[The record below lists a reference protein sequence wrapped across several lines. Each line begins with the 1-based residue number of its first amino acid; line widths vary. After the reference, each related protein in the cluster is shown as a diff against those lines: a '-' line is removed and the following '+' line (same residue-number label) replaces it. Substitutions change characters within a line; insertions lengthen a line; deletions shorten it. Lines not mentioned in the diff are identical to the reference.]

1 VAFAPTASSA
11 LAALPITILGS
22 GTTDALAVSLG
33 ANATGVTGAI
43 TALGFETLTISSAAA
58 STVPMSITNILMDD
72 AAGSQ
77 TVTVTGAGN
86 FTLGQVRADTLT
98 TTGVTGTVSATLTNG
113 TGGSVFSGGSGA
125 TTITGTGLADQ
136 ITTGLANDIIDGG
149 VGADRIDAGNGTNTI
164 TGGQGADVMT
174 GGTGVDTYNQTI
186 GTAYIAAQ
194 TDRITN
200 FTAGASGDILQ
211 ISLAN
216 ADAAAATGILAA
228 GDGQTIVAGNL
239 VVKTMTAGTGITLDA
254 ADEVVVISG
263 TLADAA
269 ALIASIGTTG
279 IITKSAANTT
289 TNALLVVWSDG
300 VDTHVSL
307 VSDAGADAAMTSA
320 QLTVIDIAVLT
331 GVLTGFNTINFAAVT

>member
-1 VAFAPTASSA
+1 
-11 LAALPITILGS
+11 
-22 GTTDALAVSLG
+22 
-33 ANATGVTGAI
+33 
-43 TALGFETLTISSAAA
+43 
-58 STVPMSITNILMDD
+58 
-72 AAGSQ
+72 
-77 TVTVTGAGN
+77 
-86 FTLGQVRADTLT
+86 
-98 TTGVTGTVSATLTNG
+98 
-113 TGGSVFSGGSGA
+113 
-125 TTITGTGLADQ
+125 
-136 ITTGLANDIIDGG
+136 
-149 VGADRIDAGNGTNTI
+149 
-164 TGGQGADVMT
+164 MT

-239 VVKTMTAGTGITLDA
+239 VVKTMTAGTGITLEA

-269 ALIASIGTTG
+269 ALIASIGTGAG

-320 QLTVIDIAVLT
+320 QLTVIDVAVLT